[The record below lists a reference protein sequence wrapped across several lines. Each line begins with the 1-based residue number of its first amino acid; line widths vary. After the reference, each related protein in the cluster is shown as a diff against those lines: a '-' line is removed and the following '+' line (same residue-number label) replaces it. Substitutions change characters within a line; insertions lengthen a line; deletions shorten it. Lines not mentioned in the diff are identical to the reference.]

1 MKNTLARNGGR
12 DRRRGAMSEAQAYIG
27 RRLNGRKT
35 WIVFY
40 GPDGDEFLRIDLEHT
55 FAGEIRNTME
65 ILAAEKQVDAESISF
80 ELEDE

>member
-1 MKNTLARNGGR
+1 MNKAQGSGS
-12 DRRRGAMSEAQAYIG
+12 RRRTG
-27 RRLNGRKT
+27 RRT

-40 GPDGDEFLRIDLEHT
+40 GPDGDELLKIDLEHT